1 MIDFSDSGYHFCEN
15 MGYNLLVF
23 ASSSKRLAFLFLCF
37 FGLLRVWTAAGRL
50 IWNTSNPWVDP
61 VSSRIFLRSDASRHQ
76 LGTFVGIFFST
87 SWWDYQVG
95 RYGKTLS
102 TTFTNL
108 TCPSVEKWT
117 LAIHLSPWLDND
129 KGGLATSVMPLRLPY
144 CSARKRR
151 EQEVEEAAL
160 LSKSRLWRGIERE
173 GSVIFVF
180 ANGGLL

>member
-1 MIDFSDSGYHFCEN
+1 MDSGWSAYLEYIKSLGGSSQFPHFPKI
-15 MGYNLLVF
+15 G
-23 ASSSKRLAFLFLCF
+23 RLAAPVGYICWDFLFYVVV
-37 FGLLRVWTAAGRL
+37 GLSGWT
-50 IWNTSNPWVDP
+50 IWQDP
-61 VSSRIFLRSDASRHQ
+61 FD
-76 LGTFVGIFFST
+76 
-87 SWWDYQVG
+87 D
-95 RYGKTLS
+95 
-102 TTFTNL
+102 FTNL
-108 TCPSVEKWT
+108 TRPSVDKWT

-180 ANGGLL
+180 ANGRTLLALDAKSDVVYRLISYTSDWR